1 MDFSNAVRVGSVTG
15 ESQVPVDIDTNTQK
29 PMDFSN
35 ATKVVKSTREMFE
48 DMALND
54 IDQERVGKSRQG
66 EDESTLGYWRRITA
80 EGFERAVVTG
90 LDTVIPDDVIDRLS
104 GQTSRGIDPDAPW
117 INQMQTRLMSPKETH
132 KHRAFIRENLTPFSG
147 QEPMPPTATQGN
159 PLSGTET
166 AVRFL
171 AAGTEGGGDIT
182 NLATTAPRI
191 IANVAQSILPSAVA
205 DLAVN
210 EAASA
215 LEGADLSTST
225 KQNILLGMGIAGGVT
240 TSLAQSTLPI
250 LAISYKNVK
259 QLNPSKEVTN
269 TLNKYQTRFAE
280 RVAEHGGDFSLIM
293 EEAYAIQEALGGTP
307 LKIIPIA
314 AAMQNDIMKGQFN
327 KFYGDGGDAKFRA
340 NINEAIKEFEE
351 AQGTMLKRLT
361 EGPTPATEGLTLPD
375 VIKRETDKRTLFETK
390 RQEHLQSR
398 IEQADAKIYEVT
410 NKLTKVDAKTDI
422 GAAAQGLLNNK
433 KKLVKQR
440 LTPMYNEWKENAKA
454 NFIELDTEGV
464 DNMLGWINNLPT
476 DEGKFLAKF
485 SPLLDVVKRTEID
498 PESGVSLETY
508 KAVDLLG
515 LKNQI
520 NGRLRD
526 LSSTTDSAGRVQ
538 QRILNDFK
546 EGPLASALDDLPDG
560 YGQTLNAL
568 DALYYKEVGIP
579 FDSAGVAKM
588 SVTKFTTTV
597 ANDLIKLQ
605 NARDFISAM
614 GDQGIPVLK
623 DAIYAKINGK
633 AIKGTDPANEKII
646 AAWLT
651 DEDNAQLISL
661 VPNLRDELSDAA
673 SSISNAKATMSRLK
687 ADSAINSYQATDDFL
702 KLVRGNG
709 LDGTVNKLI
718 KSGGASMDDIL
729 PLLKDMDIESEIMFR
744 TGIRLQLVEK
754 AMNNKSSTT
763 AGATKPKSSEFIRK
777 NREVFTEFF
786 GKGYIEEVDL
796 AMKAFD
802 VVSEGAKVADIP
814 VRSAAKANELLAST
828 VGMPASEILALQ
840 RRTNNNQ
847 MSPVGAASVA
857 VSKVGNFLLQGKKE
871 ARLKE
876 LVYDPIIVTKLAKLY
891 KEYAKVTLTDR
902 GIAVKD
908 AMQEVILN
916 NTRRGIF
923 IGAREERLNDL
934 TQGEQQQQEG
944 QQ

>member
-15 ESQVPVDIDTNTQK
+15 ESQVPVDINTNTQK

-35 ATKVVKSTREMFE
+35 ATKVVKSNREMFE

-54 IDQERVGKSRQG
+54 IDQQRVAESRQG

-80 EGFERAVVTG
+80 EGFERSVVTG

-117 INQMQTRLMSPKETH
+117 INQKQTRFMSPKELH
-132 KHRAFIRENLTPFSG
+132 KHRSFIRENLTPFSG
-147 QEPMPPTATQGN
+147 EEPMPPTATQGN

-210 EAASA
+210 EVASA
-215 LEGADLSTST
+215 LEGSGLSTST
-225 KQNILLGMGIAGGVT
+225 KQNILLGIGITGGVT
-240 TSLAQSTLPI
+240 TSLAQSTIPI
-250 LAISYKNVK
+250 VTTAYKNVK
-259 QLNPSKEVTN
+259 QLSPSRGVTD
-269 TLNKYQTRFAE
+269 TLDKYQKRFAE

-293 EEAYAIQEALGGTP
+293 EEAYSIQEALGGTP

-327 KFYGDGGDAKFRA
+327 KFYGDGGDATFRA
-340 NINEAIKEFEE
+340 NVNEAIKEFEI

-361 EGPTPATEGLTLPD
+361 EGPEPVSEGMTLPK
-375 VIKRETDKRTLFETK
+375 VIKAETDKRTLFETK
-390 RQEHLQSR
+390 RQEHLQLK
-398 IEQADAKIYEVT
+398 IDQADAKIYEVT
-410 NKLTKVDAKTDI
+410 QGLTKADAKTDI
-422 GAAAQGLLNNK
+422 GAAAQGLLENK

-454 NFIELDTEGV
+454 NFIELDAEGV
-464 DNMLGWINNLPT
+464 DNMLGWINNLPL
-476 DEGKFLAKF
+476 DEGKFLSKF
-485 SPLLDVVKRTEID
+485 SPLLDVVKKTEVD

-526 LSSTTDSAGRVQ
+526 LSGTTDSAGKVQ
-538 QRILNDFK
+538 QRVLRNFK

-579 FDSAGVAKM
+579 FDTAGAAKM
-588 SVTKFTTTV
+588 SVTKFSTTV
-597 ANDLIKLQ
+597 ANDLTKLQ
-605 NARDFISAM
+605 NARDFIGAV
-614 GDQGIPVLK
+614 GEQGVPVLK
-623 DAIYAKINGK
+623 DAIYAKINAK

-646 AAWLT
+646 SAWLK
-651 DEDNAQLISL
+651 DPDNAELIAL
-661 VPNLRDELSDAA
+661 VPNLKDELLDATSA
-673 SSISNAKATMSRLK
+673 ISNAKSTMARLK
-687 ADSAINSYQATDDFL
+687 TDYATNAYQATDDFL
-702 KLVRGNG
+702 KLTRDNG

-718 KSGGASMDDIL
+718 KSGGASMDNIL
-729 PLLKDMDIESEIMFR
+729 PLLKNMDIESETMFR

-754 AMNNKSSTT
+754 AMNNKASTT
-763 AGATKPKSSEFIRK
+763 AGSTKPKASEFMRE

-786 GKGYIEEVDL
+786 GKGYIEDVGL
-796 AMKAFD
+796 VMKAFD
-802 VVSEGAKVADIP
+802 IVSEGAKVADIP
-814 VRSAAKANELLAST
+814 IRTAAKANELLAST

-840 RRTNNNQ
+840 RRTHNNQ
-847 MSPVGAASVA
+847 MSTMGAASVA

-891 KEYAKVTLTDR
+891 KEYTKATVKDKA
-902 GIAVKD
+902 IAIKD
-908 AMQEVILN
+908 AMQEVVFN
-916 NTRRGIF
+916 NTKRGLF
-923 IGAREERLNDL
+923 IGAREARLNDL
-934 TQGEQQQQEG
+934 TQGEQQQQG